1 MIHVICGAPCSG
13 KTTYVAEHA
22 SPGDII
28 IDADTISEALG
39 GSRWDI
45 QHLDM
50 VKAARRAA
58 VDYALAHPE
67 FDSWIID
74 TRPSWRALDAYHS
87 AGADVVDLYASRDV
101 CIERALAADRPQ
113 ATLDAIDWFFGGDG
127 MKEAVMQH
135 KSFDF
140 DATYDEAD
148 GGELVAYAST
158 FYGEPDSYGDIVIPG
173 AFAKTINEWEQ
184 SGHPIPLLFGHRTD
198 DPRMNIGA
206 VVEATE
212 DEHGLRIRAKFDE
225 ESDIAQYT
233 RKLVREG
240 RLSKLSFSY
249 DTRDSAMVVLE
260 DGRHVRELR
269 DIKLYEISLV
279 PIPANPETEVIE
291 AKSLGLTPEEYRAMR
306 EDPAAF
312 YAEDIQADADDNEV
326 PAEEL
331 VDTTDGDADE
341 KAEQVEEKAPDA
353 LADAL
358 ATIMTLTDRLD
369 SIAEMIDDM
378 AKRIAA
384 LSDVRSE
391 EPPADDAA
399 KADDDI
405 EAKSNDEADDDAEDN
420 EEDPDEDN
428 SEVKA
433 KMAATLARMARYIR
447 IQD

>member
-1 MIHVICGAPCSG
+1 
-13 KTTYVAEHA
+13 
-22 SPGDII
+22 
-28 IDADTISEALG
+28 
-39 GSRWDI
+39 
-45 QHLDM
+45 
-50 VKAARRAA
+50 
-58 VDYALAHPE
+58 
-67 FDSWIID
+67 
-74 TRPSWRALDAYHS
+74 
-87 AGADVVDLYASRDV
+87 
-101 CIERALAADRPQ
+101 
-113 ATLDAIDWFFGGDG
+113 
-127 MKEAVMQH
+127 MQR
-135 KSFDF
+135 KSFE
-140 DATYDEAD
+140 AQYDEVD
-148 GGELVAYAST
+148 GGEIVAYAST

-173 AFAKTINEWEQ
+173 AFAKTISEWEQ

-233 RKLVREG
+233 RKLVKEG

-249 DTRDSAMVVLE
+249 DTRDSAVVVLE
-260 DGRHVRELR
+260 DGRRVRELR

-306 EDPAAF
+306 EDPVAF
-312 YAEDIQADADDNEV
+312 YAEDIQSDADDNEV

-341 KAEQVEEKAPDA
+341 KAEQVEEKAEEKAPDA

-391 EPPADDAA
+391 EPPADDG
-399 KADDDI
+399 KANDNI
-405 EAKSNDEADDDAEDN
+405 EAKSNDEADDDANDN

>member
-1 MIHVICGAPCSG
+1 
-13 KTTYVAEHA
+13 
-22 SPGDII
+22 
-28 IDADTISEALG
+28 
-39 GSRWDI
+39 
-45 QHLDM
+45 
-50 VKAARRAA
+50 
-58 VDYALAHPE
+58 
-67 FDSWIID
+67 
-74 TRPSWRALDAYHS
+74 
-87 AGADVVDLYASRDV
+87 
-101 CIERALAADRPQ
+101 
-113 ATLDAIDWFFGGDG
+113 
-127 MKEAVMQH
+127 MQR
-135 KSFDF
+135 KSFE
-140 DATYDEAD
+140 AQYDEVD
-148 GGELVAYAST
+148 GGEIVAYAST
-158 FYGEPDSYGDIVIPG
+158 FYGEPDSYGDVVVPG

-206 VVEATE
+206 VLEATE

-225 ESDIAQYT
+225 ESEIAQYT
-233 RKLVREG
+233 RKLVKEG

-249 DTRDSAMVVLE
+249 DTRDSAVVILE

-279 PIPANPETEVIE
+279 PIPANPETEIVE
-291 AKSLGLTPEEYRAMR
+291 AKGLGLTPEEYRAMR
-306 EDPAAF
+306 EDPVEF
-312 YAEDIQADADDNEV
+312 YAGDIKTDAADSEAQT
-326 PAEEL
+326 EEL
-331 VDTTDGDADE
+331 VDTIESGVEEKGEQVEE
-341 KAEQVEEKAPDA
+341 KAEQAEEKAPDA

-391 EPPADDAA
+391 EPPADDGNAN
-399 KADDDI
+399 DNI
-405 EAKSNDEADDDAEDN
+405 EAKSNDEADDDAKDN

>member
-1 MIHVICGAPCSG
+1 
-13 KTTYVAEHA
+13 
-22 SPGDII
+22 
-28 IDADTISEALG
+28 
-39 GSRWDI
+39 
-45 QHLDM
+45 
-50 VKAARRAA
+50 
-58 VDYALAHPE
+58 
-67 FDSWIID
+67 
-74 TRPSWRALDAYHS
+74 
-87 AGADVVDLYASRDV
+87 
-101 CIERALAADRPQ
+101 
-113 ATLDAIDWFFGGDG
+113 
-127 MKEAVMQH
+127 MQR
-135 KSFDF
+135 KSFE
-140 DATYDEAD
+140 AQYDEVD
-148 GGELVAYAST
+148 GGEIVAYAST
-158 FYGEPDSYGDIVIPG
+158 FYGEPDSYGDVVVPG
-173 AFAKTINEWEQ
+173 AFAKTIGEWEQ

-233 RKLVREG
+233 RKLVKEG

-249 DTRDSAMVVLE
+249 DTRDSAVIVLE
-260 DGRHVRELR
+260 DGRRVRELR

-291 AKSLGLTPEEYRAMR
+291 AKSLGLTPDEYRAMR
-306 EDPAAF
+306 EDPVAF

-341 KAEQVEEKAPDA
+341 KAEQVEEKAEEKAPDA

-391 EPPADDAA
+391 EPPADDG
-399 KADDDI
+399 KANDDI
-405 EAKSNDEADDDAEDN
+405 EAKSNDEADDDANDN